1 MGYRLA
7 MQTLPIHPQPR
18 PGESLTSWVSRLAA
32 ANCSTLSDILTPL
45 IGRDGWRKK
54 DLDLVDPLTLSKLSQ
69 IGNVRDETSLRL
81 MVLSSCIDLLLGQ
94 NSSDRKSWVSSTQV
108 VRFCPACL
116 SEDEDPYFRLL
127 WRLHLLP
134 ICPVHKI
141 LILEIKRAEFSY
153 KASQAIS
160 VKIEQEKFSRLM
172 IFVSSL
178 KSILE
183 TERVSI
189 LGFNFNA
196 KELLASLRFLLRY
209 FNLFLTRES
218 HWEIALQ
225 SQGLAVVRPFH
236 WRENSAVA
244 ALFLEESL
252 RLLEDWPN
260 RFRQFVRKNDTR
272 LKRLVRELDSHG
284 LEDGLKSIE
293 KEILDSPVNESD
305 CKGRISAWDLRRC
318 YSKENLD
325 VESAVKTLKERG
337 ISVSENSVSLYLGR
351 SSFYVRKY
359 HMLESL

>member
-1 MGYRLA
+1 

-32 ANCSTLSDILTPL
+32 ANCCTLTDILTPL
-45 IGRDGWRKK
+45 VGRDGWRKK
-54 DLDLVDPLTLSKLSQ
+54 DLDLVDPLTLSKLSR
-69 IGNVRDETSLRL
+69 IGNIRDETILRA
-81 MVLSSCIDLLLGQ
+81 MVLSSSIDLLLGQ
-94 NSSDRKSWVSSTQV
+94 NSSDRKSWISSTQV

-116 SEDEDPYFRLL
+116 SEDEDPYLRLL

-153 KASQAIS
+153 KARHAIS
-160 VKIEQEKFSRLM
+160 VEIGQEKFSRLM
-172 IFVSSL
+172 IFASSL

-218 HWEIALQ
+218 HWEITLR
-225 SQGLAVVRPFH
+225 SQGLPVAPPFH

-260 RFRQFVRKNDTR
+260 RFRQFVRQNSTK
-272 LKRLVRELDSHG
+272 LKRLIRELDSLG
-284 LEDGLKSIE
+284 LESEL
-293 KEILDSPVNESD
+293 V
-305 CKGRISAWDLRRC
+305 ALR
-318 YSKENLD
+318 
-325 VESAVKTLKERG
+325 
-337 ISVSENSVSLYLGR
+337 
-351 SSFYVRKY
+351 
-359 HMLESL
+359 